1 MLCYVRLRKETM
13 EFSEQILYIRSK
25 NNLSQMALAKELH
38 VSYATISRW
47 KNSKSNPT
55 KKELLSFKKYCKQ
68 ELIDFKEIEDER

>member
-1 MLCYVRLRKETM
+1 M

-47 KNSKSNPT
+47 K
-55 KKELLSFKKYCKQ
+55 KELLSFKKYCKQ